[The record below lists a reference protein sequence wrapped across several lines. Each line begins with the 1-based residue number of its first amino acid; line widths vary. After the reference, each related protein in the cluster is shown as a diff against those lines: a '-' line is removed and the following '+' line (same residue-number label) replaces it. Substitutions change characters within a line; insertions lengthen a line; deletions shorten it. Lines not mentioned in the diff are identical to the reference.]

1 MTKKERPAN
10 RPAGRLLFMEMIEME
25 TYCIYLRKSRA
36 DAEAEA
42 RGEGE
47 TLARHEKTL
56 LDLAKR
62 QGLTIVKIYREI
74 VSGDSIAARPQMQH
88 LLHDIADS
96 KYTGVLVM
104 EIERLARGDTIDQ
117 GIVAQAF
124 RESETKIVTPVKTYD
139 PNSEFDEEYLEFSLF
154 MSRREYKTIKRRM
167 NAGRIASVKEG
178 NYIGTNPP
186 YGYRKISPEPKVHTL
201 DIVPEEAEAVKMMFE
216 MYINGDG
223 ARAIAAR
230 LNQLQIPPRKSNAWE
245 PVSVRKILH
254 SPIYSG
260 KVEWRTKK
268 DGIIL
273 ADGLHPAIITPE
285 QFQQATERHK
295 RTAPQVPTGYTTQ
308 NYYHG
313 ILFCANCGHQMKR
326 RPTPNGSAHML
337 CRRNECRGKVVSS
350 AVEKIDEVVLAA
362 IRYRMQEIALQKDAM
377 ELEEA
382 QKNET
387 AKKKREKLKKALEKL
402 HRQKEKLHTLLETDV
417 YTVETFLDR
426 SKALESQIAE
436 LEAELNT
443 IQQEDEAPHL
453 PPGQALVQMQHVL
466 DSFRE
471 ADPERKNQM
480 LCKIIRRIEYK
491 KTEKMC
497 YRKQKSDLSL
507 CIDFL

>member
-1 MTKKERPAN
+1 
-10 RPAGRLLFMEMIEME
+10 ME

-74 VSGDSIAARPQMQH
+74 VSGDSIAARPQMQQM
-88 LLHDIADS
+88 LQDIADS

-139 PNSEFDEEYLEFSLF
+139 PNNEFDEEYFEFSLF

-268 DGIIL
+268 RRH
-273 ADGLHPAIITPE
+273 HPGG
-285 QFQQATERHK
+285 
-295 RTAPQVPTGYTTQ
+295 RTAPCDHHAGAVPTSRRTPQTHRTASADRIHHTKLLPWHSVLCQ
-308 NYYHG
+308 LRASDETPTDTKRHG
-313 ILFCANCGHQMKR
+313 
-326 RPTPNGSAHML
+326 SY
-337 CRRNECRGKVVSS
+337 
-350 AVEKIDEVVLAA
+350 AVPPE
-362 IRYRMQEIALQKDAM
+362 RM
-377 ELEEA
+377 
-382 QKNET
+382 
-387 AKKKREKLKKALEKL
+387 
-402 HRQKEKLHTLLETDV
+402 
-417 YTVETFLDR
+417 
-426 SKALESQIAE
+426 
-436 LEAELNT
+436 
-443 IQQEDEAPHL
+443 
-453 PPGQALVQMQHVL
+453 PGQGSQ
-466 DSFRE
+466 
-471 ADPERKNQM
+471 
-480 LCKIIRRIEYK
+480 LCG
-491 KTEKMC
+491 
-497 YRKQKSDLSL
+497 
-507 CIDFL
+507 